1 MLGVAAALSFKRVS
15 RREEIL
21 MADAIAGGWTGWK
34 FDIDPEAK
42 KVFDEA
48 LKHLVG
54 VHYTPIA
61 VATQVVAGLN
71 YSFLSKGKV
80 VHPEAADNL
89 VVKIHIFK
97 PLPTAHSAEPYIT
110 EIVRV
115 VPQN

>member
-1 MLGVAAALSFKRVS
+1 
-15 RREEIL
+15 
-21 MADAIAGGWTGWK
+21 MADAIAGGWTGWN
-34 FDIDPEAK
+34 FNIDPEAK

-48 LKHLVG
+48 LEHFVG
-54 VHYTPIA
+54 VHYTLIA

-80 VHPEAADNL
+80 VHPNSAEDLA
-89 VVKIHIFK
+89 VKIHIFK
-97 PLPTAHSAEPYIT
+97 PLPSDTSTKPYIT